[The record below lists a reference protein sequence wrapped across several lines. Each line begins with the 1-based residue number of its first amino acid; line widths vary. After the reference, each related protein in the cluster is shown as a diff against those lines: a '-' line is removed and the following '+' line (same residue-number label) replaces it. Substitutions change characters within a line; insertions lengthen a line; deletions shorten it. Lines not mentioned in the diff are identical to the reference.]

1 MKKNLFALL
10 GAVAVGFGLVGCSND
25 KDSGKSN
32 ATEADKTINI
42 RCWNTEFMERFEN
55 FYAAKIEKNLGE
67 KKYLL
72 KSGNTVVFNVVPNDD
87 NAYQNALDA
96 ALKAD
101 DSAKASEKID
111 MFLMEADYA
120 KKYIETEYTLD
131 IKKDVGLTDT
141 DLGDMYDYTKT
152 VVTNTAGVLK
162 GVSWQATP
170 GLYAFRSDEAE
181 KLWDDYP
188 KDSEGA
194 EAQAAFVQSKINTW
208 DKFNAVAAL
217 AKEKGIKMLSGYD
230 DSYRTF
236 SNNATKAWVTEAKDG
251 KLTVH
256 LDDQLKSWIKQ
267 TKEFSTNGYNNRT
280 SLWDNTWAKDQG
292 PSGDVFGFFYST
304 WGINFTLLGNSLAD
318 SKAEQKLGNG
328 LYGKYRVCQGP
339 ASYYWGGTWLAA
351 SKNCNNI
358 DDVKDIMKTMTCD
371 ATVAEK
377 ITRETQDYTNNKTA
391 MNKLASDTTYKS
403 DFLGG
408 QNHIKLFKESAASI
422 KLAPMSAYDQGCNE
436 KLQAAM
442 KDYFK
447 EDNPVTFE
455 TAIKTFKTNITT
467 TYPELAEATFDSSFD
482 SL

>member
-1 MKKNLFALL
+1 MKKNLFALF
-10 GAVAVGFGLVGCSND
+10 GAVAVGLGLVGCTGNT
-25 KDSGKSN
+25 DSSKTST
-32 ATEADKTINI
+32 TEEDKTINI
-42 RCWNTEFMERFEN
+42 RCWNTEFMERFEK
-55 FYAAKIEKNLGE
+55 FYAEKIDKNLGE

-72 KSGNTVVFNVVPNDD
+72 KSGKTVVFNIVANDD
-87 NAYQNALDA
+87 NAYQNALDN

-101 DSAKASEKID
+101 DGAKASEKID

-120 KKYIETEYTLD
+120 KKYIETDYTLD
-131 IKKDVGLTDT
+131 IKKDVGLSDS
-141 DLGDMYDYTKT
+141 DLSDMYDYTKT
-152 VVTNTAGVLK
+152 VVTNSDGVLK

-170 GLYAFRSDEAE
+170 GLYAFRSDEAA
-181 KLWDDYP
+181 KIWDDYP
-188 KDSEGA
+188 ADSAGA
-194 EAQAAFVQSKINTW
+194 EAQAAFVQSKIDTW
-208 DKFNAVAAL
+208 DKFNAVAAT

-236 SNNATKAWVTEAKDG
+236 SNNATKAWVTEDNAG

-256 LDDQLKSWIKQ
+256 LDDQIKNWIKQ
-267 TKEFSTNGYNNRT
+267 TKQFSDNGYNNRT

-304 WGINFTLLGNSLAD
+304 WGINFTLLGNSLQD
-318 SKAEQKLGNG
+318 SNGDQKVGNG

-351 SKNCNNI
+351 AKNCNNI
-358 DDVKDIMKTMTCD
+358 EDVKDIMKTMTCD
-371 ATVAEK
+371 STVAEK

-447 EDNPVTFE
+447 ADNPVTFE
-455 TAIKTFKTNITT
+455 TAINTFKTNIKT
-467 TYPELAEATFDSSFD
+467 TYSELANATFDSSFD